1 MRLQKQEIL
10 SLLTLKTKEFVVIL
24 VLFQKIKHLSVK
36 KTRVKIVLAF
46 VYPLHTTVRL
56 VVNPK
61 TN

>member
-24 VLFQKIKHLSVK
+24 VLFQNIKHLSVVK
-36 KTRVKIVLAF
+36 KKVKNVLAF
-46 VYPLHTTVRL
+46 AYPLHTTVRL
-56 VVNPK
+56 VVNRK